1 MQNTELQ
8 IQAAAFRLN
17 VKRKSDKLM
26 NYFLISYFITGLL
39 LAFFYDTW
47 TIAIGVGGLLLTAYY
62 SAKILLP
69 NSDFYQYVLSAVMAI
84 FMAQFIYQMHGLFEM
99 HFFAFIGSAILIT
112 YQNWK
117 LQIPMLLLVVVHH
130 ATLGYLQNIGVDKV
144 YFTQL
149 DYFALQTFIIHII
162 LAAVIFYI
170 CGLWAY
176 NLKKNSEEH
185 MAQHIEVARLQ
196 KEAVLFDERKRSE
209 EALKISFEAAEK
221 ARVEAELANQAKSTF
236 LATMSHEI
244 RTPMNGVI
252 GMTDLLELT
261 ELNAEQRGFTETI
274 RSCGENLLK
283 TINDILDFSKI
294 ESGNIELESADFDL
308 RNCIE
313 EVLDVFSAKA
323 AQTGLDLVYQ
333 LDAKVPSQ
341 IIGDSLRLRQVL
353 MNLVGNAVK
362 FTMHGEIFVGVRLKE
377 TFKDGSVELAF
388 QVKDTG
394 IGVSAENLG
403 RLFKAFSQAD
413 SSTTRKYGGTGLGLV
428 ICEKLIHLMG
438 GEINVESELHKG
450 TVFSFTIRTSV
461 SDQPSRTYV
470 HNNLSNITKRKILV
484 VDDNET
490 NLTIIKNQL
499 EQWHQMPVLSESANQ
514 ALSLLRY
521 DSAFDLI
528 ITDMHMPVM
537 DGLEFSLMVRQFYP
551 HIPIILLSS
560 LGDEVYKNYPDLFSA
575 ILVKPVRQHVLQSH
589 VLNQL
594 KQISTTI
601 KDVPAATPLSVSND
615 KEDANG
621 LYILVAEDNPTNQKV
636 AVKILNKLGYNPD
649 VAENGDIALQML
661 KGKKYDIIFMDV
673 QMPVKDGLE
682 TTRMIRLQKGV
693 QPVIIAMT
701 ANAIQGD
708 KQICL
713 DAGMD
718 DYISKP
724 FRLEEL
730 TKIIEKWAMQLK
742 VDEAY

>member
-1 MQNTELQ
+1 MPNSELQ

-47 TIAIGVGGLLLTAYY
+47 SIAIGVGGLLLIAYY

-84 FMAQFIYQMHGLFEM
+84 YMAQFIYQMHGLFEM

-130 ATLGYLQNIGVDKV
+130 ATLGYLQNIGIDKV

-176 NLKKNSEEH
+176 NLKINSEEH
-185 MAQHIEVARLQ
+185 IAQHIEVARLQ

-209 EALKISFEAAEK
+209 EALKISYEAAEK
-221 ARVEAELANQAKSTF
+221 ARVEAEIANQAKSTF

-294 ESGNIELESADFDL
+294 ESGNIELENADFDL

-323 AQTGLDLVYQ
+323 TQTGLDLVYQ

-362 FTMHGEIFVGVRLKE
+362 FTMHGEIFVGVRLKQ
-377 TFKDGSVELAF
+377 TFDDGSVELAF

-394 IGVSAENLG
+394 IGVPADKIG

-428 ICEKLIHLMG
+428 ICEKLIHIMG
-438 GEINVESELHKG
+438 GKIKVESEPQQG
-450 TVFSFTIRTSV
+450 TVFSFTIKTKV
-461 SDQPSRTYV
+461 SDQPSRNYV

-490 NLTIIKNQL
+490 NLTIIKSQL
-499 EQWHQMPVLSESANQ
+499 EQWHQLPVLSESANQ

-560 LGDEVYKNYPDLFSA
+560 LGDEMHKNHPDLFSA

-594 KQISTTI
+594 KQISSSI
-601 KDVPAATPLSVSND
+601 KDAPAQTPLSVIND
-615 KEDANG
+615 KEDGNG
-621 LYILVAEDNPTNQKV
+621 LHILVAEDNPTNQKV

-649 VAENGDIALQML
+649 VAENGEIALQML
-661 KGKKYDIIFMDV
+661 KGKKV
-673 QMPVKDGLE
+673 
-682 TTRMIRLQKGV
+682 
-693 QPVIIAMT
+693 
-701 ANAIQGD
+701 
-708 KQICL
+708 
-713 DAGMD
+713 
-718 DYISKP
+718 
-724 FRLEEL
+724 
-730 TKIIEKWAMQLK
+730 
-742 VDEAY
+742 